1 MKCRQ
6 VAFVRSRLPGPA
18 GYSRPNC
25 GGLLAPPAHKEE
37 LVQQVLQEPLDPREN
52 QGGQDRLAPRVPR
65 EKLVPPAP
73 LDRLALT
80 GVQALRER
88 MVLPDLP
95 VHRGRLAP
103 PAPLDRLALTDVQ
116 ALRERMVPPDLPGR
130 GGRLVQQVPLV
141 PEGRLVQQVPL
152 VPKGGLALPGLLV
165 PRAQSVPLGQQDPRG
180 KRVPLAQLA
189 PREYRVAWAH
199 RGRLD
204 PQALRG
210 RFHRTALPPSSI
222 PSIP

>member
-25 GGLLAPPAHKEE
+25 GGLPAPPAHKEE

-103 PAPLDRLALTDVQ
+103 PAPLD
-116 ALRERMVPPDLPGR
+116 
-130 GGRLVQQVPLV
+130 PLV
-141 PEGRLVQQVPL
+141 PLVQQVPL
-152 VPKGGLALPGLLV
+152 VPKGRLALPGLLV
-165 PRAQSVPLGQQDPRG
+165 PRAQSVPLGQQDPKG
-180 KRVPLAQLA
+180 QLGQLG